1 MPKKIRQHT
10 VPVIINSPDDDSVQI
25 LQPVPLSE
33 HVIQEGMLQ
42 KLLSRY
48 PHMIPIDEIEPALG
62 PLICLG
68 MEIPTKSGP
77 VDLLYVSPTGYLSI
91 VETKLWR
98 NPEARRKVVGQILDY
113 AKEIAGWSFKELD
126 DAVRRSTLPRAHRR
140 YLCSS

>member
-10 VPVIINSPDDDSVQI
+10 VPVIINSPDDDSVQV

-33 HVIQEGMLQ
+33 HGIEERMLQ
-42 KLLSRY
+42 KLLSMY

-68 MEIPTKSGP
+68 MEVLTKSGP
-77 VDLLYVSPTGYLSI
+77 VDLLYVSPTGYLSL

-98 NPEARRKVVGQILDY
+98 NPEAR
-113 AKEIAGWSFKELD
+113 GW
-126 DAVRRSTLPRAHRR
+126 RNPREAAACASQHMWRDMVPKLVDWNPHCGR
-140 YLCSS
+140 FCCSGENES